1 MRKPRKPQE
10 RTAITRNLLLVAA
23 ERIFAY
29 RGYEKAQLEEIA
41 QASGFSKGALY
52 AHFKSK
58 EELFLALAKTK
69 AADYQTKLRL
79 ALDNAPTRE
88 TKIAAF
94 RSFYVNLSKE
104 KEWALIILEVK
115 LFVTRYPEVKERLR
129 RAEEELEDSVE
140 EELVE
145 LFGINARAAG
155 KALGG
160 IFSALVLEADL
171 EPDVLTERK
180 LRAMLGTSF
189 DALLGLRIKAQTKA
203 AQ

>member
-10 RTAITRNLLLVAA
+10 RSAITRNLLLGAA
-23 ERIFAY
+23 EQVFSL

-52 AHFKSK
+52 AHFKTK

-69 AADYQTKLRL
+69 AAGYQTKLRV
-79 ALDNAPTRE
+79 ALDSATTRE
-88 TKIAAF
+88 AKIAAF

-104 KEWALIILEVK
+104 KEWALIILEAK
-115 LFVTRYPEVKERLR
+115 LFVTRHPEVKERLR

-140 EELVE
+140 EALAE
-145 LFGINARAAG
+145 LFGSPARAAG

-189 DALLGLRIKAQTKA
+189 DALLGLRIKAQS
-203 AQ
+203 QSV

>member
-10 RTAITRNLLLVAA
+10 RTAITRDLLLRAA
-23 ERIFAY
+23 EQIFAH

-69 AADYQTKLRL
+69 AAGYQAKLRL
-79 ALDNAPTRE
+79 SLDSAPTRE
-88 TKIAAF
+88 AKIAAF
-94 RSFYVNLSKE
+94 RSFYVNLVKE
-104 KEWALIILEVK
+104 KEWALIILEAK
-115 LFVTRYPEVKERLR
+115 LFVTRHPEIKERLR
-129 RAEEELEDSVE
+129 RAEEEMGDSVE
-140 EELVE
+140 EALVE
-145 LFGINARAAG
+145 LFGSPLRAAG

-171 EPDVLTERK
+171 EPDLLTERK

-189 DALLGLRIKAQTKA
+189 DGLLGLPVKAQT
-203 AQ
+203 

>member
-10 RTAITRNLLLVAA
+10 RTAITRDLLLGAA
-23 ERIFAY
+23 ERVFAH

-69 AADYQTKLRL
+69 AAGYQTKLRL
-79 ALDNAPTRE
+79 ALDSAPTRE
-88 TKIAAF
+88 AKIAAF

-104 KEWALIILEVK
+104 KEWALIILEAK
-115 LFVTRYPEVKERLR
+115 LFVTRHPEVKERLR

-140 EELVE
+140 EALAE
-145 LFGINARAAG
+145 LFGSPARAAG

-180 LRAMLGTSF
+180 LRAMLRTSF
-189 DALLGLRIKAQTKA
+189 DALLGLRIKGQT
-203 AQ
+203 

>member
-10 RTAITRNLLLVAA
+10 RTAITRDLLLGAA
-23 ERIFAY
+23 EQVFAH

-41 QASGFSKGALY
+41 QASGFSKGGLY

-69 AADYQTKLRL
+69 AAGYQAKLRL
-79 ALDNAPTRE
+79 ALDSAPTRKA
-88 TKIAAF
+88 KIAAF

-104 KEWALIILEVK
+104 KEWALIILEAK
-115 LFVTRYPEVKERLR
+115 LFVTRVPVVKERLR

-140 EELVE
+140 EALAE
-145 LFGINARAAG
+145 LFGPRARAAG

-189 DALLGLRIKAQTKA
+189 DALLGLRIKA
-203 AQ
+203 

>member
-1 MRKPRKPQE
+1 MTAAPSLPRFFAIPLPMPFEAPVTSATFPVSLLISSSPSSARIWGNPVQITIIYLSAGFLFQKVKMRKPRKPQE

-69 AADYQTKLRL
+69 AAGYQTKLRL

-88 TKIAAF
+88 T
-94 RSFYVNLSKE
+94 
-104 KEWALIILEVK
+104 
-115 LFVTRYPEVKERLR
+115 
-129 RAEEELEDSVE
+129 
-140 EELVE
+140 
-145 LFGINARAAG
+145 
-155 KALGG
+155 
-160 IFSALVLEADL
+160 
-171 EPDVLTERK
+171 
-180 LRAMLGTSF
+180 
-189 DALLGLRIKAQTKA
+189 
-203 AQ
+203 

>member
-1 MRKPRKPQE
+1 MRKPRKQQE
-10 RTAITRNLLLVAA
+10 RTAITRDLLLSAA
-23 ERIFAY
+23 ERVFAH

-58 EELFLALAKTK
+58 EDLFLALAKMK
-69 AADYQTKLRL
+69 AAGYQTKLRL
-79 ALDNAPTRE
+79 ALDRAPTRDA
-88 TKIAAF
+88 KIAAF
-94 RSFYVNLSKE
+94 RSFYVNLSRE
-104 KEWALIILEVK
+104 KEWALIILEAK
-115 LFVTRYPEVKERLR
+115 LFVTRHPEIKERLR
-129 RAEEELEDSVE
+129 RAEEEPEDSVE
-140 EELVE
+140 EALAEL
-145 LFGINARAAG
+145 LGSPARAAG

-189 DALLGLRIKAQTKA
+189 DALLGLRIKAQT
-203 AQ
+203 